1 MGDQVFKAGV
11 VAKCDSIRGAEL
23 VEKVFFESRSQLCWE
38 LGLGEQVQ
46 VLNVLM
52 LIASEG
58 SWTVWW
64 WESFRCWSRELQVG
78 KRTGRARYS
87 WDLGK

>member
-1 MGDQVFKAGV
+1 MGDHVFKGGV
-11 VAKCDSIRGAEL
+11 VSKCDSIRGAEL
-23 VEKVFFESRSQLCWE
+23 VEKVSSESRGQLCWE

-46 VLNVLM
+46 GLNVLM

-58 SWTVWW
+58 SWAVWW
-64 WESFRCWSRELQVG
+64 WEGFRCWSRELQVG